1 MPNCARVANRRSC
14 REVEKANNQS
24 SLSLSTHTVTEMLVS
39 ILNICSDD
47 ELLSDGDDTFE
58 GRHLTFHLGQR
69 SNFACFSA
77 PLHPPRSLLLL
88 WNVPTFTQTL
98 VDVILLPVFLNIFFR
113 LLMFFFHQ
121 HAICTLFHFR

>member
-1 MPNCARVANRRSC
+1 MRDCARVANERLC
-14 REVEKANNQS
+14 KEAEKATKVFNNNQS
-24 SLSLSTHTVTEMLVS
+24 TLSLSAHTVTEMLVS

-77 PLHPPRSLLLL
+77 PLPPPFPLS
-88 WNVPTFTQTL
+88 PMECA
-98 VDVILLPVFLNIFFR
+98 R
-113 LLMFFFHQ
+113 LYPNFG
-121 HAICTLFHFR
+121 